1 MPDFIFH
8 NGPIHTPG
16 SPSPEA
22 IAVSGN
28 KIKATGKLSEL
39 RSLANPATQW
49 VDLQGKTLLPGFFD
63 AHLHL
68 WKVGDL
74 LTFNL
79 DLRGV
84 QSIAEIQDK
93 LLDFSRQNPHLQWIR
108 ARGFNEARMKEG
120 RLPNRH
126 DIDRVVNNK
135 PVFLQRTCAH
145 IAVLNSKALEI
156 CGISAHTPVPFGGE
170 IRLEENGK
178 PGGVLCETA
187 LGLAMRHLPAVTKA
201 DYETMILAGCRELL
215 QHGIT
220 AVTDPAVMPDLLEVY
235 REMDAA
241 GKLPIRI
248 HAVPII
254 IPDGGTE
261 PLPIPEPCSSGNL
274 VVNTVKFFADGG
286 LSGQTAALSRPYKGL
301 NTKGIL
307 RLDREPYF
315 RLALQAQEKGFQVA
329 THAIGDEAI
338 SLVLDIY
345 AGLYQRNP
353 HAPRHRIEHLGLPTS
368 AHLDKIADLGLHVVT
383 QPIFL
388 KELGRNFRHFL
399 DDAFL
404 HDCYPVRSLLE
415 NGINVAFSTDAPVV
429 KDLRPF
435 ACIAAAMNREDQDG
449 FVIAPQEKTDLESS
463 LFCYTLGSARANNVE
478 AATGSLLP
486 GKDADLMVVGQSPF
500 GLSPG
505 ELADLK
511 PEQVWRMGKLVDRGR
526 KTLKQN
532 NND

>member
-1 MPDFIFH
+1 MTMPDFIFH
-8 NGPIHTPG
+8 NGLIRSPG
-16 SPSPEA
+16 QSTPEA
-22 IAVSGN
+22 LVVKDGKIHASGR
-28 KIKATGKLSEL
+28 LSDL
-39 RSLANPATQW
+39 KPLAGSTTQW
-49 VDLQGKTLLPGFFD
+49 IDLNGKTLLPGFFD

-93 LLDFSRQNPHLQWIR
+93 LLDFSRQNPHLLWIR
-108 ARGFNEARMKEG
+108 ARGFNEAQLKEG

-126 DIDRVVNNK
+126 DIDRAVPGK

-145 IAVLNSKALEI
+145 IAVLNSKAMEV
-156 CGISAHTPVPFGGE
+156 CGISALTPVPFGGE
-170 IRLEENGK
+170 VRLGADGV
-178 PGGVLCETA
+178 PDGVLCETA
-187 LGLAMRHLPAVTKA
+187 LGLAVRHFPTVSKA
-201 DYETMILAGCRELL
+201 DYKTMILAACRELL
-215 QHGIT
+215 RHGIT

-235 REMDAA
+235 REMDEA
-241 GKLPIRI
+241 GQLPMRI
-248 HAVPII
+248 HAVPIVL
-254 IPDGGTE
+254 PDGGTE
-261 PLPIPEPCSSGNL
+261 PLPLPEPYASGNL

-307 RLDREPYF
+307 RLDRKQF
-315 RLALQAQEKGFQVA
+315 FQLALHAQEKGFQVA

-338 SLVLDIY
+338 ALVLEVY
-345 AGLYQRNP
+345 EQLYQYNRA
-353 HAPRHRIEHLGLPTS
+353 APRHRIEHLGLPT
-368 AHLDKIADLGLHVVT
+368 ATHMDKIAELGLHVVT
-383 QPIFL
+383 QPVFL

-404 HDCYPVRSLLE
+404 HDCYPVRSLLKR
-415 NGINVAFSTDAPVV
+415 GVNVAFSTDAPVV

-449 FVIAPQEKTDLESS
+449 FVIAPHEKTDLENS

-478 AATGSLLP
+478 AVTGSLSP
-486 GKDADLMVVGQSPF
+486 GRDADLIVLGQSPF
-500 GLSPG
+500 DMEPG
-505 ELADLK
+505 KLAKLE
-511 PEQVWRMGKLVDRGR
+511 PEQVWRMGELVDGS
-526 KTLKQN
+526 
-532 NND
+532 